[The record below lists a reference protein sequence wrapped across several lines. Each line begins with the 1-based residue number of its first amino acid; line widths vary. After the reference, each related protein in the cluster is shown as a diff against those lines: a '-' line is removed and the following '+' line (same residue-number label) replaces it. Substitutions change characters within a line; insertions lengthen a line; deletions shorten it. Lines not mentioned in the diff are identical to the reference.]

1 MTDFS
6 SWIVCSVCN
15 YTDDSTLFV
24 CNKNLDF
31 VLNELEQNSN
41 IAIYWLQNNYM
52 KMNSDKCHLLVVG
65 HKFWQIWAKIGTD
78 LIWESNSAKLL
89 GITLIITLNLISIFP
104 FYVLKQIE
112 NCILLLGFPTSSFST
127 KKEQ

>member
-15 YTDDSTLFV
+15 YTDDTTLFV

-31 VLNELEQNSN
+31 ALNELEQNSN

-52 KMNSDKCHLLVVG
+52 KMNSDKCHLLVEG
-65 HKFWQIWAKIGTD
+65 HKF
-78 LIWESNSAKLL
+78 
-89 GITLIITLNLISIFP
+89 
-104 FYVLKQIE
+104 
-112 NCILLLGFPTSSFST
+112 
-127 KKEQ
+127 